1 MKILLVFI
9 VITTIFVCIAAQ
21 RSVREYP
28 KTQKGTKKY
37 CKKNDIEVEVHK
49 IINFN
54 SPCAQYECLS
64 DYTLREIKC
73 QNVKPRNNRRFP
85 ECCADHMK

>member
-1 MKILLVFI
+1 MKILLAFL
-9 VITTIFVCIAAQ
+9 VIFAIFDCIYAQ
-21 RSVREYP
+21 RSVREYFN
-28 KTQKGTKKY
+28 TQKGSKKY
-37 CKKNDIEVEVHK
+37 CKKNYIEVEVHK

-54 SPCAQYECLS
+54 SPCAQYECLP

-73 QNVKPRNNRRFP
+73 QNVQPQNEQRFP